1 MHRQILASSA
11 AVMAAAAAATASA
24 TIWLL
29 LTQPTAAVVALSN
42 GDVGRFVQALLEVIS
57 SALWGLLEYL

>member
-1 MHRQILASSA
+1 
-11 AVMAAAAAATASA
+11 MAAAAAATASA

>member
-11 AVMAAAAAATASA
+11 ALMAAAAAATASA

-29 LTQPTAAVVALSN
+29 LTQPTAAVVALSS
-42 GDVGRFVQALLEVIS
+42 GDVPRFVQALLEVIS
-57 SALWGLLEYL
+57 NALWSLLEYL